1 MYSDNI
7 FKMDE
12 LTQKV
17 RTIKNVKWGDLFIP
31 KKILFYIKWLEKA
44 INDFKKSS
52 RLHLIYQTN

>member
-17 RTIKNVKWGDLFIP
+17 RTVKNVKSADLFIP
-31 KKILFYIKWLEKA
+31 KKISFYIKWIKKA
-44 INDFKKSS
+44 IKNQKITKITS
-52 RLHLIYQTN
+52 